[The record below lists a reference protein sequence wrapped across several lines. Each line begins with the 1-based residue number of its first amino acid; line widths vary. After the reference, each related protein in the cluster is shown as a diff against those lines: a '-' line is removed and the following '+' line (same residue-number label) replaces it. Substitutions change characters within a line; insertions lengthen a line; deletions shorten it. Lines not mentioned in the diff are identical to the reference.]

1 MRYLI
6 FSLFLTLCLQSNASA
21 EQLLSNSSPA
31 PLELVQVEDG
41 RKKKS
46 RRVRRKNKR
55 RKKKCKQFGRRIYA
69 G

>member
-21 EQLLSNSSPA
+21 EQLLSNASPA
-31 PLELVQVEDG
+31 PVELAQAEDG
-41 RKKKS
+41 RKKS

-69 G
+69 R

>member
-6 FSLFLTLCLQSNASA
+6 FSLFLILCLQSNASA
-21 EQLLSNSSPA
+21 EQMLSNTSPA
-31 PLELVQVEDG
+31 PLELAQAEDG
-41 RKKKS
+41 RKKS